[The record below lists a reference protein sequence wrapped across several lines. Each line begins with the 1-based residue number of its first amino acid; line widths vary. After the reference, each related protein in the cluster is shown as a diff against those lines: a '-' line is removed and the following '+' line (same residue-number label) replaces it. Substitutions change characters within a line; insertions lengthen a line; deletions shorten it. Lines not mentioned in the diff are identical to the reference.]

1 MIQSSFFFFE
11 CFVCLLW
18 RKRKFFGNHLN
29 YKMMAGNKQGQIDT
43 HVLCSLAMD
52 PVRPRFRGL
61 SPVHPSQSVRM
72 PGSWP
77 QAPKPLDPALS
88 RAGPAGRG
96 HVFGKQ
102 KEPSP
107 QSGPVQKV
115 RPCLYTQ

>member
-29 YKMMAGNKQGQIDT
+29 YKMMAGDKQGQIDT
-43 HVLCSLAMD
+43 HV
-52 PVRPRFRGL
+52 FRGL

-107 QSGPVQKV
+107 QSGPMQKV